1 MSLTFTLTGTAS
13 TLTTTLFPAIPL
25 DGEWEV
31 GLLNFESYNSIPN
44 ITKGAI
50 FVKELEGHESLWNS
64 VGKHITNE
72 AKYELMWRN
81 YERSKVV
88 IKDSAGRDRKRPIQF
103 LQKRVDIPT
112 GSYEIEDIARY
123 VNRELDYDAI
133 AVKLDRNSLKTMIKA
148 KVYDVIVSAE
158 IADILGF
165 GTGHQVREYD
175 PPLFIPAR
183 TKKFSPF
190 VPRITRVNILR
201 ILCNL
206 AYGSYIN
213 DKPTHSLHEFHP
225 NVGVGYKISEVP
237 RHVIY
242 FPINSTVLSNLTLNV
257 VDQHN
262 QLVDF
267 RGEEI
272 TVRIHLRKKS

>member
-1 MSLTFTLTGTAS
+1 MSLTFTLTGTVS
-13 TLTTTLFPAIPL
+13 TLTTTFFPTISL
-25 DGEWEV
+25 EGEWEV

-44 ITKGAI
+44 ITKGSI
-50 FVKELEGHESLWNS
+50 YVKELEGHANLWNS
-64 VGKHITNE
+64 HGKELSNTE
-72 AKYELMWRN
+72 KYELMWAN
-81 YERSKVV
+81 FEKTTVPLKVMG
-88 IKDSAGRDRKRPIQF
+88 KEKKRKVQYV
-103 LQKRVDIPT
+103 QKRVDIPT
-112 GSYEIEDIARY
+112 GSYEIDDIARY
-123 VNRELDYDAI
+123 VNHELDYDAI
-133 AVKLDRNSLKTMIKA
+133 AVKLDRNALKTMIKA
-148 KVYDVIVSAE
+148 KVYDVMVSAD

-165 GTGHQVREYD
+165 GTGRPVTEDD
-175 PPLFIPAR
+175 PPLWVPAR

-190 VPRITRVNILR
+190 VPRISKVNILR

-237 RHVIY
+237 RNVIY
-242 FPINSTVLSNLTLNV
+242 FPINSSVLSSLTLNV
-257 VDQHN
+257 VDQLN

-272 TVRIHLRKKS
+272 TIRIHLRKKS